1 MDHFSFR
8 KVLLGGR
15 MWVFHLQDVLAL
27 FPDVSEKT
35 IKNNLG
41 NWVRKGYIGRL
52 RKDVYEISDALVGG
66 LSDYYVANRLYE
78 PSYVSLEAALSFY
91 GVIPEE
97 AAFVTSVTT
106 KPTRTFRGAHGSFI
120 YRTCKKEAYTGY
132 RLMKVGGQKAF
143 VADKEKALVDHVY
156 YKLMDG
162 AKDFGGDRIDLL
174 GLDGKKAAGYAKLFN
189 KTTQETVAGLF
200 K

>member
-1 MDHFSFR
+1 MDHYSFR
-8 KVLLGGR
+8 KVLLSGR
-15 MWVFHLQDVLAL
+15 MRIFHLQDILAL

-41 NWVRKGYIGRL
+41 NWVKKSYIARL
-52 RKDVYEISDALVGG
+52 RRDVYEISDVQGDLP
-66 LSDYYVANRLYE
+66 DYYVANRLYE

-97 AAFVTSVTT
+97 AAAVTSVTT
-106 KPTRTFRGAHGSFI
+106 KPTRTFRTAHGSFI

-132 RLMKVGGQKAF
+132 RLMKVAGEKAF
-143 VADKEKALVDHVY
+143 VADKEKALVDYVY
-156 YKLMDG
+156 YRLMDG
-162 AKDFGGDRIDLL
+162 TKDLEGERIDLS
-174 GLDGKKAAGYAKLFN
+174 GLDRKKVAGYSKLFN
-189 KTTQETVAGLF
+189 KTTQETVEELF